1 MPDHR
6 LSDLQH
12 SVMRVLWKRGEATVA
27 EVHAELHAERG
38 LAPTTV
44 ATLLSRLE
52 KRSLVGHRAE
62 GRQFVYRSL
71 VTEEDVRNSMVS
83 ELADL
88 LFSGDVTE
96 MVSHLLD
103 ERELTD
109 DDLAKVRALIEEKTR
124 GNTDT

>member
-1 MPDHR
+1 MSDHR
-6 LSDLQH
+6 LSDLQYA
-12 SVMRVLWKRGEATVA
+12 VMSVLWEKTEATVA
-27 EVHAELHAERG
+27 DVHAALYPERG

-52 KRSLVGHRAE
+52 KRDLVGHRTD

-71 VTEEDVRNSMVS
+71 VSEDAVRRSMVS

-96 MVSHLLD
+96 LVSHLLD
-103 ERELTD
+103 DRQITEE
-109 DDLAKVRALIEEKTR
+109 DLDKVRAMIEEKTR
-124 GNTDT
+124 GKQTE